1 MQPLANMLNHDN
13 YPLLS
18 TGLLDSITLFLSLL
32 YYTLMK
38 EQLYVPFVSHL
49 VYTVE

>member
-18 TGLLDSITLFLSLL
+18 NGDSITLFLSLL
-32 YYTLMK
+32 YYILMK
-38 EQLYVPFVSHL
+38 EQLYVPFVPLL